1 MSRPSK
7 RRLSLALVGLAAL
20 VPFAASLAFADAVD
34 PSMPRSIVVGS
45 PRGFAPSERLDSHR
59 TGRSST
65 RLPYPPVEVWRRHI
79 SGGIEVAP
87 LIDPHGGILL
97 PLTVPEVLK
106 LGPDGKEL
114 WRARLGTA
122 APLAPPVLTSDGT
135 LALITSAGQAFGIT
149 PSGAIRFAV
158 PLGIRGRDADTAP
171 LALDDGGLVVAAG
184 RTLLELAADGAVR
197 ARTQIEDRIVGA
209 LLAGPEGTLVTTES
223 GGVYTWRPP
232 GAPRKIG
239 SFGGAP
245 RRGAALADA
254 RTLIGVI
261 EGRRV
266 VALDLPTGTT
276 HVRSSGSG
284 GVSAFDAPVAIAPGG
299 IAVASTQ
306 AGLLVGIDAAGNEKL
321 HVSLDKIAPAAAG
334 DASPMG
340 GFFGAIEL
348 KPSPA
353 VIIDPD
359 GRIGFARAG
368 GRVGVVGTDGAVAVA
383 GEKLCSVPVAVQPA
397 GPRRMLVA
405 CRDGAIWMLG
415 E

>member
-1 MSRPSK
+1 MSLTLK
-7 RRLSLALVGLAAL
+7 RRLKLALVGLAAL
-20 VPFAASLAFADAVD
+20 VPLAASLAFADAVD
-34 PSMPRSIVVGS
+34 PSMPRSIVVGA
-45 PRGFAPSERLDSHR
+45 PRGFAPSERLDGHR
-59 TGRSST
+59 TGRTST

-87 LIDPHGGILL
+87 LVDPQGGILL
-97 PLTVPEVLK
+97 SLTVPEVLK

-135 LALITSAGQAFGIT
+135 LALITSAGQAWGIT
-149 PSGAIRFAV
+149 PSGAVRYTV
-158 PLGIRGRDADTAP
+158 SLGIRGRDADAAP

-184 RTLLELAADGAVR
+184 RTLLELGADGAVR
-197 ARTQIEDRIVGA
+197 ARTQIEEKIVGA
-209 LLAGPEGTLVTTES
+209 LLAGPEGTLITTDS

-232 GAPRKIG
+232 GVPRKIG
-239 SFGGAP
+239 SFNGSP
-245 RRGAALADA
+245 RRGAALDGA
-254 RTLIGVI
+254 RTLLAVVD
-261 EGRRV
+261 GRRV

-276 HVRSSGSG
+276 HVRSSGAG
-284 GVSAFDAPVAIAPGG
+284 GALAFDAPVAISPDGL
-299 IAVASTQ
+299 AVVSTHHGVL
-306 AGLLVGIDAAGNEKL
+306 AGLDAAGNERIRL
-321 HVSLDKIAPAAAG
+321 PLDKLPAAGAP
-334 DASPMG
+334 DASVIG
-340 GFFGAIEL
+340 GFFGVTEL

-383 GEKLCSVPVAVQPA
+383 SEKLCSVPVAVQPA
-397 GPRRMLVA
+397 GNRRMLVA

>member
-1 MSRPSK
+1 MSLTSK
-7 RRLSLALVGLAAL
+7 RRLKLALVGLAAL
-20 VPFAASLAFADAVD
+20 VPLAASLALADAVD

-45 PRGFAPSERLDSHR
+45 PRGFAPSERLDSQR
-59 TGRSST
+59 TGRTST

-87 LIDPHGGILL
+87 LIDPQGGILL

-135 LALITSAGQAFGIT
+135 LALITSAGQAYGIT
-149 PSGAIRFAV
+149 PSGAVRFAV

-184 RTLLELAADGAVR
+184 RTLLELGADGAVR

-209 LLAGPEGTLVTTES
+209 LLAGPDGTLVTTDS

-232 GAPRKIG
+232 GVPRKIG

-254 RTLIGVI
+254 RTLIAVI
-261 EGRRV
+261 DGRRV

-284 GVSAFDAPVAIAPGG
+284 GVSAFDAPVTITSSGL
-299 IAVASTQ
+299 AVASTQ
-306 AGLLVGIDAAGNEKL
+306 AGLLIGVDAAGNEKL
-321 HVSLDKIAPAAAG
+321 HVSLDKLSPTAAG
-334 DASPMG
+334 DASPIG
-340 GFFGAIEL
+340 GFFGVVEL

-353 VIIDPD
+353 VIIDPE

-383 GEKLCSVPVAVQPA
+383 SERLCSVPVAVQPA